1 MIFSHPRSMMY
12 VSSSSVLLICKSS
25 LMPGPLFGFCR
36 SSFLLTPYPPITL
49 SQIAEMEAAEDFVEQ
64 MAWLAYLD
72 ECDEEARN
80 KPINHTKRW
89 SARRVEGLRG
99 KPTPPKPKTMT
110 MAGMNEE
117 WNAMCSNSNYV
128 ETMLVP
134 HVKNGK
140 LYENRPRD
148 NSTNKRMIHRA
159 GKRSCDPKYGGKGK
173 MRGHQGIIQTPR
185 K

>member
-1 MIFSHPRSMMY
+1 
-12 VSSSSVLLICKSS
+12 
-25 LMPGPLFGFCR
+25 
-36 SSFLLTPYPPITL
+36 
-49 SQIAEMEAAEDFVEQ
+49 MEAAEDFVEQ

-80 KPINHTKRW
+80 KPTAGRTKRW
-89 SARRVEGLRG
+89 SVRRAEGLRG
-99 KPTPPKPKTMT
+99 KPTPPRPKIMT

-117 WNAMCSNSNYV
+117 WNAMCSNTNYV

-134 HVKNGK
+134 HVKNSHY
-140 LYENRPRD
+140 LYEHHPRNNN
-148 NSTNKRMIHRA
+148 NSKRMIHRA